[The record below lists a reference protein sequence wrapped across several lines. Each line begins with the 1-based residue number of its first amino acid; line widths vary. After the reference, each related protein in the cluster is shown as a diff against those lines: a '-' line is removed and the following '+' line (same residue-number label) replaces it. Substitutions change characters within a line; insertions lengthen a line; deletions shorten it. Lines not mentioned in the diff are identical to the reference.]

1 MIEGLF
7 ETFIYLGMDLEV
19 RKMTVND
26 NLICALVAAYRRNKM
41 FTIFEYILASVVR
54 GEVHRN

>member
-19 RKMTVND
+19 RKKTVSD

-54 GEVHRN
+54 GQVHRN